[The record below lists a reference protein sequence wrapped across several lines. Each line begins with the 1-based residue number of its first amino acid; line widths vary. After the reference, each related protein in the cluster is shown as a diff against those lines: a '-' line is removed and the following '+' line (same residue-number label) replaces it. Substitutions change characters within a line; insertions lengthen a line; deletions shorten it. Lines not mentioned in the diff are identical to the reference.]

1 MTFAE
6 KFKDTRDNYKRA
18 CFGFEFFNTDTN
30 EYEYGNIEYNEKT
43 NRLIW
48 NDFSV
53 EADNDFSVEA
63 DNDFSVDENIEALY
77 QVIME
82 SGKYE

>member
-53 EADNDFSVEA
+53 EADNDFSV
-63 DNDFSVDENIEALY
+63 DENIEALY

>member
-6 KFKDTRDNYKRA
+6 KFKEARDNYKRV

-30 EYEYGNIEYNEKT
+30 EFEYGNIEYNEKT
-43 NRLIW
+43 NCLIW

-53 EADNDFSVEA
+53 EADNDFSVDA
-63 DNDFSVDENIEALY
+63 NIEALY

-82 SGKYE
+82 NGKYE

>member
-6 KFKDTRDNYKRA
+6 KFKETRDNYKKA

-43 NRLIW
+43 NRLSW

-53 EADNDFSVEA
+53 EV
-63 DNDFSVDENIEALY
+63 DNDFSVDANIEALY
-77 QVIME
+77 QEIME